1 MILLSDPCTW
11 NHYGAVNKNNDFF
24 KNVVKLCQKQKG
36 QKFVGMLVFY
46 PFFEFLLAVCWKKR
60 IEESSIPIRI
70 CPFIICQGFN
80 YVFTLIF
87 GPLAVKYLIYD
98 WPNPSTFGSS
108 LNLETY
114 HLPATTIYLWT
125 IHANEVSHYLTS
137 QHVVANACI
146 ELDIS
151 YSI

>member
-1 MILLSDPCTW
+1 MHLKSLWS
-11 NHYGAVNKNNDFF
+11 GE
-24 KNVVKLCQKQKG
+24 QKQRFF
-36 QKFVGMLVFY
+36 QKCGKALSKAEGPKICWDACFFIL
-46 PFFEFLLAVCWKKR
+46 FFEFLLAVCWKKR

-114 HLPATTIYLWT
+114 HLPATTIYL
-125 IHANEVSHYLTS
+125 
-137 QHVVANACI
+137 
-146 ELDIS
+146 
-151 YSI
+151 